1 MDNMRFYAKNNM
13 KVVMATTGW
22 YDKIEEIKTLFTNS
36 N

>member
-1 MDNMRFYAKNNM
+1 MKFYADHNM

-22 YDKIEEIKTLFTNS
+22 YDRLDEVKNMFSKS